1 MIVEPLHQLPL
12 PSPRPQ
18 LRPKNRP
25 VTPILG
31 FVMNA
36 DLWCLVLVDPP
47 APGEDDWP
55 SFEVTK
61 PIAKIGPTAWLISR
75 FGFEC

>member
-1 MIVEPLHQLPL
+1 
-12 PSPRPQ
+12 
-18 LRPKNRP
+18 
-25 VTPILG
+25 
-31 FVMNA
+31 MNA

-61 PIAKIGPTAWLISR
+61 PIAKIGPNQSDHVRDAELFRRALRRSALSTGMREEEPGGDGCCSYT
-75 FGFEC
+75 